1 MVCSENGEF
10 TSFKKISLCKDDFE
24 IEDILFNNI
33 TNDSTTKTLI
43 FAKEKRISEFKLI
56 KAQFDL
62 SRAIIFANLLSRNYT
77 NIQIYNSVNEEIK
90 YEKLSF
96 RIIEK
101 CLEIFNQNNDL
112 NISLNLIRIV
122 EKYEIFATQVKNVP
136 HNKWNQFNWVYTT
149 YREPV
154 ILDIDL
160 IEAPI
165 RNLISPEDWLIL
177 PLHKCEDIVQLKL
190 KYDGKII

>member
-43 FAKEKRISEFKLI
+43 FAKEKRISEFKLL

-77 NIQIYNSVNEEIK
+77 NRQIYNSVNEEIK

-136 HNKWNQFNWVYTT
+136 HN
-149 YREPV
+149 
-154 ILDIDL
+154 
-160 IEAPI
+160 
-165 RNLISPEDWLIL
+165 
-177 PLHKCEDIVQLKL
+177 
-190 KYDGKII
+190 